1 MKTMKSLKSQIRG
14 FKDENKILKLELTAK
29 ATHIDK
35 LEKQVHKLQH
45 DDTHQRQIQELQS
58 EVKRTEMKLRKMKER
73 RNYYRN
79 EKDQQKGKINEMQK
93 DNEALFAQITGM

>member
-1 MKTMKSLKSQIRG
+1 
-14 FKDENKILKLELTAK
+14 
-29 ATHIDK
+29 
-35 LEKQVHKLQH
+35 
-45 DDTHQRQIQELQS
+45 
-58 EVKRTEMKLRKMKER
+58 MKER